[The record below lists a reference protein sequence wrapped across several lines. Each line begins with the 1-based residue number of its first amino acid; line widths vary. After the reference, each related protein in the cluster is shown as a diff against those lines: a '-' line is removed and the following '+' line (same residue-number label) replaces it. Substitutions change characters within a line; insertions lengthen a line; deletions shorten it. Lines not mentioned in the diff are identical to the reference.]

1 MFLLNKSFRAV
12 RAVKLALAA
21 SVVVLCFDQLAL
33 YAQSGLRASLEQLDR
48 NGNGEIEPSEITP
61 LARPYLERIYK
72 GRRLSLDRAHPISVI
87 QEAARTYHAMQ
98 NGIEDAR
105 VRPSERG
112 TILPFGS
119 DPNAP
124 VVPEFGLAEV
134 KYPYTEEDL
143 READRT
149 LRRSDRNRDGYIDR
163 QEAEEARW
171 THSDPFDMDL
181 DKDDR
186 LSRLELAQRFAR
198 RRLLQGSTSE
208 LIKKYMR
215 VGSEVESSSRS
226 AQRDEQES
234 DWRRWRRGG
243 SETWLAASVMSR
255 FDTNRNGRLEA
266 SEAQALG
273 IPMGTIDIDRDGTLS
288 RQELQAYFDRMQQ
301 EAGGDEAQGLPGW
314 FYELDTDRDGQ
325 ISMAEFTS
333 DWTEDKFAEF
343 ASLDRNDDG
352 LLTADEVAMSK
363 SIMGGSFSNQSAEV
377 LPPRKTVISEIE
389 ITEDITI
396 RDLDLQL
403 SITHTRTGQ
412 LDGYLTG
419 PDGQRIELFSNV
431 GGDGDNFDQTRF
443 DDQADRLIVKEKP
456 PFQGSYQPKALVK
469 REPSLSHFN
478 GQNARGVWQLVIRGT
493 RSDRFGMLHQWS
505 LIIQPQE

>member
-1 MFLLNKSFRAV
+1 M
-12 RAVKLALAA
+12 
-21 SVVVLCFDQLAL
+21 LCFNHQAL
-33 YAQSGLRASLEQLDR
+33 HAQSGLRASLERLDR
-48 NGNGEIEPSEITP
+48 NGDGEIEPDEITP
-61 LARPYLERIYK
+61 LARPYLERIYQ
-72 GRRLSLDRAHPISVI
+72 GRRLSLERSHPISAI
-87 QEAARTYHAMQ
+87 QEAARTYHALQ
-98 NGIEDAR
+98 NGIEDER

-119 DPNAP
+119 DPDVP
-124 VVPEFGLAEV
+124 VVPEFGLSEI
-134 KYPYTEEDL
+134 KYRYTEEDL
-143 READRT
+143 EEAERT
-149 LRRSDRNRDGYIDR
+149 LRRNDENRDGYIDR
-163 QEAEEARW
+163 EEAEEARW
-171 THSDPFDMDL
+171 THSDPFEMDL

-208 LIKKYMR
+208 LIKRYMR

-226 AQRDEQES
+226 PQSQEQES

-243 SETWLAASVMSR
+243 SETWLASSVMSR
-255 FDTNRNGRLEA
+255 FDTNRNGQLEA

-273 IPMGTIDIDRDGTLS
+273 IPMGTMDIDRDGTLS
-288 RQELQAYFDRMQQ
+288 RQELQAYLDRMQQ

-314 FYELDTDRDGQ
+314 FYELDVDHDGQ
-325 ISMAEFTS
+325 ISMSEFAL
-333 DWTEDKFAEF
+333 DWTEGKFAEF
-343 ASLDRNDDG
+343 ASLDKNEDG
-352 LLTADEVAMSK
+352 LLTADEVALSK
-363 SIMGGSFSNQSAEV
+363 SSMGGSFSNLSAEV

-396 RDLDLQL
+396 RDLDVHL

-419 PDGQRIELFSNV
+419 PDGQRIELFSDV
-431 GGDGDNFDQTRF
+431 GGDDDNFDQTRF
-443 DDQADRLIVKEKP
+443 DDQAERQIAKERP

-478 GQNARGVWQLVIRGT
+478 GKNAKGVWQLVIRGT